1 MKSGFVSIIGRP
13 NTGKSTLLNA
23 IVKEKVAIISSK
35 PQTTRNLIQGIYN
48 DEETQIVFV
57 DTPGIHKPVDKLG
70 VALNS
75 QAYYSINDVD
85 IVLFV
90 VDASVSY
97 GKGDKF
103 IIDKLGDLK
112 KPVFLILNKID
123 KLTDNEILLKINEY
137 KDQYEFA
144 EVIPLSALK
153 NDNVDKLIKV
163 LRDYLPDNVKYFMNG
178 ETTTIEKDFRLSEIV
193 REKIFIHTED
203 EVPHSISCKLIGY
216 EEDDKIAKV
225 YVDIIVDR
233 DSLRKIIV
241 GHNGN
246 MIKTIGY
253 EARIEMEELLG
264 KKVYLELYCFII
276 RHQLININY
285 FLDGVQEVA
294 YIHSNQNVIGS
305 SKAENH
311 MSRWAARDVFELKQF
326 SQLPAN
332 IAVCTSK
339 VRR

>member
-23 IVKEKVAIISSK
+23 IVKEKIAIISSK

-85 IVLFV
+85 VVLFV

-103 IIDKLGDLK
+103 IIDKLVDLK

-123 KLTDNEILLKINEY
+123 KLTDDEILLKINEY

-178 ETTTIEKDFRLSEIV
+178 ETTTTEMDFRLSEIV
-193 REKIFIHTED
+193 REKIFIHTDD
-203 EVPHSISCKLIGY
+203 EVPHSISCKLIGF
-216 EEDDKIAKV
+216 EEDDKLAKI
-225 YVDIIVDR
+225 YIDIIVDR

-253 EARIEMEELLG
+253 EARLDMEELLG
-264 KKVYLELYCFII
+264 KKVYLELYCKTIKKWREKEKYI
-276 RHQLININY
+276 KDLGYILN
-285 FLDGVQEVA
+285 QE
-294 YIHSNQNVIGS
+294 
-305 SKAENH
+305 
-311 MSRWAARDVFELKQF
+311 D
-326 SQLPAN
+326 
-332 IAVCTSK
+332 
-339 VRR
+339 

>member
-23 IVKEKVAIISSK
+23 IVKEKIAIISSK

-85 IVLFV
+85 IILFV

-103 IIDKLGDLK
+103 IIDKLVDLK

-123 KLTDNEILLKINEY
+123 KLTDDEILLKINEY

-178 ETTTIEKDFRLSEIV
+178 ETTTTEMDFRLSEIV
-193 REKIFIHTED
+193 REKIFIHTDD
-203 EVPHSISCKLIGY
+203 EVPHSISCKLIGF
-216 EEDDKIAKV
+216 EEDDKLAKI
-225 YVDIIVDR
+225 YIDIIVDR

-253 EARIEMEELLG
+253 EARLDMEELLG
-264 KKVYLELYCFII
+264 KKVYLELYCKTIKKWREKEKYI
-276 RHQLININY
+276 KDLGYILN
-285 FLDGVQEVA
+285 QE
-294 YIHSNQNVIGS
+294 
-305 SKAENH
+305 
-311 MSRWAARDVFELKQF
+311 D
-326 SQLPAN
+326 
-332 IAVCTSK
+332 
-339 VRR
+339 

>member
-264 KKVYLELYCFII
+264 KKVYLELYFKTIKKWREKEKYI
-276 RHQLININY
+276 KDLGYLIN
-285 FLDGVQEVA
+285 QE
-294 YIHSNQNVIGS
+294 
-305 SKAENH
+305 
-311 MSRWAARDVFELKQF
+311 D
-326 SQLPAN
+326 
-332 IAVCTSK
+332 
-339 VRR
+339 